1 MDMGRLLKREI
12 SFRGGISTHISNQ
25 KCILIPNNISMGLLT
40 NILIGLIAA
49 LHLYF
54 LYFEMFAWETI
65 GKKTFKSLPAEL
77 FPKTKGLA
85 ANQGLYN
92 GFLVAGLVWSLL
104 IDDPKWSFYV
114 AIFFLGCVLVAGVF
128 GALTAS
134 KKIFWVQG
142 LPALIT
148 LVLLHLK

>member
-1 MDMGRLLKREI
+1 MEI
-12 SFRGGISTHISNQ
+12 ASKII
-25 KCILIPNNISMGLLT
+25 IA
-40 NILIGLIAA
+40 LIAA

-65 GKKTFKSLPAEL
+65 GRKTFKQLPAEL

-104 IDDPKWSFYV
+104 ISDPVWADYV
-114 AIFFLGCVLVAGVF
+114 AIFFLGCVLVAGIF

-142 LPALIT
+142 LPALIGLI
-148 LVLLHLK
+148 LVHFK

>member
-1 MDMGRLLKREI
+1 MFKNWI
-12 SFRGGISTHISNQ
+12 Q
-25 KCILIPNNISMGLLT
+25 KCNLNPNFFPMALLT
-40 NILIGLIAA
+40 DILIGLIAA

-65 GKKTFKSLPAEL
+65 GRKTFKSLPAEL

-104 IDDPKWSFYV
+104 IDDPHWAFYV
-114 AIFFLGCVLVAGVF
+114 AVFFLTCVLVAGVF

-148 LVLLHLK
+148 LILLHLR